1 VTIWK
6 CPIPIEDHFTLELP
20 HNARILT
27 VQIQFEQAY
36 IWVLV
41 DPTIPRVQHH
51 FRLVKT
57 GEDFSEPAEYL
68 GTFQHWIFAAGGRP
82 DLHTWHL
89 FRTVS

>member
-1 VTIWK
+1 MTILK

-41 DPTIPRVQHH
+41 DPSIPHVVYH

-57 GEDFSEPAEYL
+57 GEDFAEAAEYL
-68 GTFQHWIFAAGGRP
+68 GTFQQWLFTAGRP